1 MCGNKLLS
9 VNYLFT
15 LSKVLLTFDEQNLL
29 ILIQYN
35 LSVFP
40 LSSVSFVSYLRN
52 LSLLQVMRIFSRG
65 CMYKAPSGPSIP
77 LVTLSILVSLLF
89 LYYLNYHSV

>member
-29 ILIQYN
+29 ILIQSN

-52 LSLLQVMRIFSRG
+52 LSLLQVMRMFSGG

>member
-9 VNYLFT
+9 VKYLFT

-29 ILIQYN
+29 ILIQSN